1 MEQQNFESQNYDEIL
16 EQNVFKEIM
25 GTLNDMNPQFV
36 SREEFEEKDELLTI
50 RDDGW
55 RDLWLPNDLKI
66 SELPKL
72 MR

>member
-50 RDDGW
+50 RDDG
-55 RDLWLPNDLKI
+55 
-66 SELPKL
+66 
-72 MR
+72 